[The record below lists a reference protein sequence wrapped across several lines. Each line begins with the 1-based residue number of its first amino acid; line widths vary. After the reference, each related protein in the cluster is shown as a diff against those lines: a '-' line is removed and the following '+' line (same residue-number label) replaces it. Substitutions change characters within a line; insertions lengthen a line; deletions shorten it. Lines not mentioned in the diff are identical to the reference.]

1 MLVKFDHINKKV
13 RVSLR
18 AHQIFDVMDKRE
30 AEEGDNRAVLWRPE
44 FGAYMIE
51 GTPGKPYGVINQLG
65 SGLLSYFNVVE
76 ANMKARREEVQ
87 SLLGED
93 EALLCITSFPR
104 FPSIKPY
111 FSHLF
116 NVLVMFKLLTD

>member
-1 MLVKFDHINKKV
+1 MIVKFDHINKKV

-18 AHQIFDVMDKRE
+18 AHELLDIMDRRE

-44 FGAYMIE
+44 YGAYMIE
-51 GTPGKPYGVINQLG
+51 GTPGKPYGVG
-65 SGLLSYFNVVE
+65 SDSLLSYFNAVE

-87 SLLGED
+87 SLLAED

-104 FPSIKPY
+104 FSIVLN
-111 FSHLF
+111 FSQLY
-116 NVLVMFKLLTD
+116 LTFIFPKIRNI